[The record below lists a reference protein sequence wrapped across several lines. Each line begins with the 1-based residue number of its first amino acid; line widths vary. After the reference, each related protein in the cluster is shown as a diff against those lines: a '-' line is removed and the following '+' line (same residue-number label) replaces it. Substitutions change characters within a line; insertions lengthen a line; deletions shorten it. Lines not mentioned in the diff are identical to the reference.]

1 MLQPALIWN
10 AGRMGLSKGI
20 MGSQVDVVSLVQVAR
35 PALQEVRGAVRQ
47 RAGGAAA
54 AGRAARAAAVMVV
67 SDRGRVQGVELQVG
81 RGAQVVE
88 EHAPAAAAA
97 RQQVVQEGQRAHP
110 CAQHT
115 PCSISAA
122 VPLYS
127 HSEIALLRRMQIT
140 AEDWLLLLLLPR
152 NKAPQHCC

>member
-1 MLQPALIWN
+1 M
-10 AGRMGLSKGI
+10 R
-20 MGSQVDVVSLVQVAR
+20 SQVDVVGLVQVAR
-35 PALQEVRGAVRQ
+35 AALQELRGAVRQ
-47 RAGGAAA
+47 RA
-54 AGRAARAAAVMVV
+54 AGRAARAAAAAVV
-67 SDRGRVQGVELQVG
+67 VRDRGRVQGVELQVG
-81 RGAQVVE
+81 RGAQVEE
-88 EHAPAAAAA
+88 EHAAAAAAA

-140 AEDWLLLLLLPR
+140 AEYWLLPLLLPQ